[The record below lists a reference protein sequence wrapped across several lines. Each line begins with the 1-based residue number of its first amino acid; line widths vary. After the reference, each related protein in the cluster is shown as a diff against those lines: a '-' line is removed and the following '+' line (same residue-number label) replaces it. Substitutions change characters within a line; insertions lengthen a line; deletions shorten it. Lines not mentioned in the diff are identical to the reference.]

1 MKYVYVMPHPPIIME
16 EIGGDETATA
26 NSTVTGMTIL
36 AKEIAKLKPKTIV
49 FITPHGNSFS
59 NGTCLLDKSELK
71 GDFGNFRH
79 EHITFSKPVNRELTE
94 CIHNQLESKDII
106 SVLMDEPTAA
116 GYHVPIAL
124 DHGVMVPM
132 YFIDKYYSDYDIVH
146 ITPGFTDLSENY
158 EIGQLI
164 QKAVE
169 EYTQQPTH
177 QEDLEPSVVVVA
189 SGDLSHALSN
199 SGPYPYHE
207 SGPIFDE
214 IIKLAITKTDPMSL
228 IRMEKQ
234 IIDEAAQC
242 GLRSILIGFGYLD
255 GYRMES
261 RVVSYEGPFGVGYLT
276 GVIQS
281 NSLSQP
287 SMLEQIRQQI
297 DALYTKRTAQED
309 DYIALARAAINHYV
323 TTGLKVDY
331 EEVPLRPEFLEENLN
346 RQSGAFV
353 SIHKQ
358 GQLRGCIGTIEATA
372 DHLIDEII
380 YNGISACS
388 KDPRFHPIEVDE
400 LKHLEIKV
408 DILYPREAITSEAQL
423 DVKEYGVIVEQGY
436 QRGLLL
442 PNLEGIDTV
451 EEQVSIAKRKAGIIS
466 GPVKMY
472 RFKVER
478 HEVL

>member
-16 EIGGDETATA
+16 EIGGYDTEKA

-36 AKEIAKLKPKTIV
+36 AKEIASLKPQTIV
-49 FITPHGNSFS
+49 FVTPHGNSFS

-71 GDFGNFRH
+71 GDFGKFGH
-79 EHITFSKPVNRELTE
+79 AHIGFTKKVNRVLTDL
-94 CIHNQLESKDII
+94 IHSHLEEKDII
-106 SVLMDEPTAA
+106 SVLMDEQTAA
-116 GYHVPIAL
+116 GYHVPVAL

-132 YFIDKYYSDYDIVH
+132 YFIDKYYSEYDIVH

-169 EYTQQPTH
+169 EYIPQVSE
-177 QEDLEPSVVVVA
+177 QEGMEPSIVFIA

-199 SGPYPYHE
+199 SGPYPYHVN
-207 SGPIFDE
+207 GPKFDE
-214 IIKLAITKTDPMSL
+214 IVKEAIATTRPMSL
-228 IRMEKQ
+228 IHLEQ
-234 IIDEAAQC
+234 QLINDAAQC
-242 GLRSILIGFGYLD
+242 GLRSILMGFGYLD
-255 GYRMES
+255 GYQMES
-261 RVVSYEGPFGVGYLT
+261 KVVSYEGPFGVGYLT
-276 GVIQS
+276 GMIKS
-281 NSLSQP
+281 NSLSKP
-287 SMLEQIRQQI
+287 SMLEQIHQQI
-297 DALYTKRTAQED
+297 DAIYTKRIAKED

-323 TTGLKVDY
+323 TTGLKVDF
-331 EEVPLRPEFLEENLN
+331 EEVPLRPEFLEVNLN
-346 RQSGAFV
+346 RQRGAFV

-388 KDPRFHPIEVDE
+388 KDPRFHPIEVEE

-408 DILYPREAITSEAQL
+408 DILYPRESIESESQL

-451 EEQVSIAKRKAGIIS
+451 EEQISIAKRKAGIIS
-466 GPVKMY
+466 GPVKLY

-478 HEVL
+478 HEVS